1 MKKGVP
7 FFLLIL
13 SFLFLIIVIPK
24 GNTVFAEDTEADDTE
39 ENLDDA
45 VNDTLDGLDLTG
57 FDELLTLLN
66 EYNDV
71 TVANSIRTLVNDI
84 LAGKS
89 EFDFSYF
96 AKFCTEIVLGETV
109 NILPQLLLIALF
121 AFLYSVLQNLNSGF
135 SSSSTQK
142 ILYLACFG
150 LVVTVI
156 GAMTAK
162 NITSAVKT
170 FEFMGKFSEVSF
182 PILITLVTALG
193 GSASAAV
200 YQPMI
205 LIFGNVLI
213 VLIKTVIMPLFY
225 ITFVFS
231 IVGHLSENVKLDKF
245 SKTVKSAA
253 EWITGIAFGTFVT
266 LLTSQGIT
274 GAGLDNLAIRGAKFA
289 LSSYVPI
296 IGNYLKDGF
305 DIVLAGCIVVKNA
318 LGLCAILILLF
329 AVLIP
334 LLKTVILMLG
344 LKFTAAVLQPL
355 SDEKFSSLLYVVADS
370 FKILIVAVL
379 CAAFAALLIVMMII
393 YTCNFGVI

>member
-1 MKKGVP
+1 MKKRVM
-7 FFLLIL
+7 FAILLL
-13 SFLFLIIVIPK
+13 SFLAVLLFIPS
-24 GNTVFAEDTEADDTE
+24 GTTVFADGNEEEETEK
-39 ENLDDA
+39 NLDDT
-45 VNDTLDGLDLTG
+45 VNDTLNGLDLTG
-57 FDELLTLLN
+57 FDELLNLLR

-71 TVANSIRTLVNDI
+71 SVANSVRTLVNDI

-89 EFDFSYF
+89 ELDFSYF
-96 AKFCTEIVLGETV
+96 LKFCSEILLGETV
-109 NILPQLLLIALF
+109 NILPQLILIAVF
-121 AFLYSVLQNLNSGF
+121 AILYAVLQNLNADF

-156 GAMTAK
+156 GVMTAK
-162 NITSAVKT
+162 NISSAVRT
-170 FEFMGKFSEVSF
+170 FEFMGRFSEVSF
-182 PILITLVTALG
+182 PVLITLVTALG

-213 VLIKTVIMPLFY
+213 VMIKTVIMPLFY
-225 ITFVFS
+225 VTFVFS
-231 IVGHLSENVKLDKF
+231 LVGHLSDNIKLDKF

-253 EWITGIAFGTFVT
+253 EWILGIAFGTFVT

-318 LGLCAILILLF
+318 LGLCAVIILLF
-329 AVLIP
+329 AVLVP
-334 LLKTVILMLG
+334 LLKTIILMLG
-344 LKFTAAVLQPL
+344 LKFTAALLQPV
-355 SDEKFSSLLYVVADS
+355 SDEKFSSLLYAVSDS

-379 CAAFAALLIVMMII
+379 CAGFAALLIVMMII
-393 YTCNFGVI
+393 YTCNFGVL

>member
-1 MKKGVP
+1 MKKGVAL
-7 FFLLIL
+7 FLLIL

-57 FDELLTLLN
+57 FDELLTLLK

-182 PILITLVTALG
+182 PIMITLVTALG

>member
-1 MKKGVP
+1 MKKGVAL
-7 FFLLIL
+7 FLLIL

-57 FDELLTLLN
+57 FDELLTLLK

-162 NITSAVKT
+162 NITSAVKN
-170 FEFMGKFSEVSF
+170 FEFMRKFSEVSF

-318 LGLCAILILLF
+318 LGLCAIIILLF

>member
-1 MKKGVP
+1 MKKGVAL
-7 FFLLIL
+7 FLLIL

-57 FDELLTLLN
+57 FDELLTLLK